1 VEEGRVSDLT
11 LQRMAL
17 AMALVLTSLSVVAW
31 RQGRALGV
39 LSELDQVQSEI
50 GLARSEAG
58 ELEREIRVLRSRG
71 RIVADAGARL
81 GLHQPE
87 GQVRVLRVEAR

>member
-1 VEEGRVSDLT
+1 MSDVT
-11 LQRMAL
+11 LHRMAL
-17 AMALVLTSLSVVAW
+17 AIALVLASLSVVAW

-39 LSELDQVQSEI
+39 LSELDRVQSQI
-50 GLARSEAG
+50 GAARSEAG
-58 ELEREIRVLRSRG
+58 ELEREIRVLQSRA
-71 RIVADAGARL
+71 RIVADAADRL

>member
-1 VEEGRVSDLT
+1 MSEVT
-11 LQRMAL
+11 LQRA
-17 AMALVLTSLSVVAW
+17 ALVMAFLLMSLSIVAW

-50 GLARSEAG
+50 GLARSEVA
-58 ELEREIRVLRSRG
+58 ELERETRVLRSRS
-71 RIVADAGARL
+71 RIVADAADRL

-87 GQVRVLRVEAR
+87 GQVRVLRLETR